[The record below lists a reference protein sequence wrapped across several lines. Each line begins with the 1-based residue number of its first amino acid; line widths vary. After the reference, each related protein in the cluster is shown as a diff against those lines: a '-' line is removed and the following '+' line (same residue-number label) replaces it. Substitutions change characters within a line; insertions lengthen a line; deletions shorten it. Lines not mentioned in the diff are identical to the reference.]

1 MQTLYVDPAQGRDSD
16 GGNGFAHS
24 DRLHPLRTLTAAL
37 KRAQPQTIIQL
48 LPGTYTSANG
58 ENFPLIVPPGVIIMG
73 DERNHGQ
80 HIAIEGNGLYYSHA
94 FQQQNVTL
102 ILGDRAQLRG
112 ITLTNRAPK
121 GIGIWIETASPTVIN
136 TTISRCTLAGIAVI
150 GNSKPQI
157 QDNRITQNG
166 SAGIFLRRNAK
177 GEIIRNH
184 CHATG
189 YGITLSD
196 DSAPLVTDNTCTG
209 NQVGIYLSHRVQP
222 VLRRNRLEE
231 NQTAGLVAK
240 EAARPDLGHPQDPGR
255 NIFRGNGR
263 YDLKNETSH
272 RFLLSGNDIASQRI
286 QGLVDLAPVEVEQGS
301 LGPSQFRDVGGHWA
315 AAFIE
320 ALVARELLRG
330 FPDGSFQPDGRLTR
344 AQFAALIAQSFD
356 LPRQLGTRRSFRDV
370 AADFWGAEAIAKAAQ
385 MGFIAGYEDGTFRP
399 QQNLTRVQAVVALV
413 NGLGLAGANLESL
426 GAYED
431 RALIPSYATA
441 AVAIAVEK
449 RLLATYPDPE
459 NCHPQREISRAEVAV
474 FLYQALVTMGTVPLL
489 FSPYLVNPDPYL
501 PTFKDV
507 RDHWSE
513 PFLRRLSSG
522 ELISGF
528 SDGTFRPD
536 DPINRAQYAA
546 LLVKMLNPA
555 PIRPATQFLDVLPEF
570 WGQGAIVQAY
580 RGGFLSGFPDQTFHP
595 DQRLQRIHL
604 IVSLASGLGLA
615 LGDEAV
621 VQKYPDAGEIPTY
634 ARGAVAAATLANLIV
649 RNPQKPDLAPKQ
661 EATRA
666 EAAVMLYQALVHQG
680 TLLPIPSPY
689 LVGV

>member
-1 MQTLYVDPAQGRDSD
+1 MQTLYVDPGSEDRDGS
-16 GGNGFAHS
+16 NAS
-24 DRLHPLRTLTAAL
+24 APPDRHRPLRTLTAAL
-37 KRAQPQTIIQL
+37 KLAQPQTIIQL
-48 LPGTYTSANG
+48 RPGTYNRAHG
-58 ENFPLIVPPGVIIMG
+58 EIFPLIVPPGVMIIG

-112 ITLTNRAPK
+112 ISLSNRAPK
-121 GIGIWIETASPTVIN
+121 GIGIWIETASPTVSN
-136 TTISRCTLAGIAVI
+136 TTITRCTLAGIAVI

-157 QDNRITQNG
+157 QDNRITHNG

-177 GEIIRNH
+177 GELIRNY

-255 NIFRGNGR
+255 NILRGNGR
-263 YDLKNETSH
+263 YDLENETSH
-272 RFLLSGNDIASQRI
+272 RLLISGNDIAPQRI

-320 ALVARELLRG
+320 ALVERQLLRG
-330 FPDGSFQPDGRLTR
+330 FPDGSFRPDGRLTR
-344 AQFAALIAQSFD
+344 AEFAALIAQSFD

-370 AADFWGAEAIAKAAQ
+370 AENFWGAEAIAKSAQ

-413 NGLGLAGANLESL
+413 NGLGLTGANLESL
-426 GAYED
+426 GAYAD

-441 AVAIAVEK
+441 AVAIAIEK
-449 RLLATYPDPE
+449 RLLATHPDPE
-459 NCHPQREISRAEVAV
+459 NCHPQREITRAEVAV
-474 FLYQALVTMGTVPLL
+474 FLYQSLVTMGTLPPL

-536 DPINRAQYAA
+536 EPINRAQYAA
-546 LLVKMLNPA
+546 LLVKMLNPK

-570 WGQGAIVQAY
+570 WGHSAILQAY

-604 IVSLASGLGLA
+604 IVSLASGLGLTP
-615 LGDEAV
+615 GDEALV
-621 VQKYPDAGEIPTY
+621 EQYPDGPEIPTY

-649 RNPQKPDLAPKQ
+649 RNPDHANLAPKQ

-666 EAAVMLYQALVHQG
+666 EAAVMLYQSLVHQG
-680 TLLPIPSPY
+680 ALLPIPSPY
-689 LVGV
+689 LVAV